1 MKPNP
6 GLRAWWQIAGWI
18 AWVLGAGATT
28 AATIYEVPENVDK
41 FVGARDENIMA
52 DDVHFETASIV
63 KRVRIRLAIRGSQT
77 CKIWLFD
84 ALSSPPLHV
93 AEFTNVPA
101 PGATNVATYDVPMHV
116 QVPKDV
122 YVGFSA
128 QGDGWTNGAD
138 YWSLG
143 DAVNAGVAG
152 TPGGYYYGTV
162 VGEQLTNTFN
172 IVYATYGCMQIQ
184 SEPVRIDAAG
194 VATGF
199 VNLAI
204 SELPI
209 HATNAVE
216 RIASLGATNWTE
228 VEELPQGAS
237 NHIWSV
243 PVGTATAAFYRV
255 TSR

>member
-1 MKPNP
+1 MHSASSMHARRRTV
-6 GLRAWWQIAGWI
+6 GLAVWI
-18 AWVLGAGATT
+18 LTAAAAGA
-28 AATIYEVPENVDK
+28 AIYEVPENNDN
-41 FVGARDENIMA
+41 FVGARDANILA

-63 KRVRIRLAIRGSQT
+63 KLVRIRLAIRGTQT
-77 CKIWLFD
+77 CKLWLFD
-84 ALSSPPLHV
+84 ALNSPALHV
-93 AEFTNVPA
+93 ATFTNVPA
-101 PGATNVATYDVPMHV
+101 TDGTDVSTYDFPMHL
-116 QVPKDV
+116 QVPKDI

-162 VGEQLTNTFN
+162 VGEQLTDIFN
-172 IVYATYGCMQIQ
+172 IVYATYGCMQIL

-204 SELPI
+204 AELPI

-228 VEELPQGAS
+228 VEKLPQGAS
-237 NHIWSV
+237 NHLWSV
-243 PVGTATAAFYRV
+243 PAGTATAAFYRV

>member
-1 MKPNP
+1 MRARRRTA
-6 GLRAWWQIAGWI
+6 GLAVWI
-18 AWVLGAGATT
+18 LTVAAAGA
-28 AATIYEVPENVDK
+28 AIYEVPEYRDHL
-41 FVGARDENIMA
+41 VGARDVNILA
-52 DDVHFETASIV
+52 DDVHFETAAVVSM
-63 KRVRIRLAIRGSQT
+63 VRLRLAIAGQQT
-77 CKIWLFD
+77 CQVWLF
-84 ALSSPPLHV
+84 AATNAAPLYV
-93 AEFTNVPA
+93 AAFTNA
-101 PGATNVATYDVPMHV
+101 PATNEFGVSTYDFPMHV

-128 QGDGWTNGAD
+128 QGDGWTVNDTD
-138 YWSLG
+138 YWSQG
-143 DAVNAGVAG
+143 TNVHVGVAG
-152 TPGGYYYGTV
+152 SAGRYYYGPV
-162 VGEQLTNTFN
+162 ADAQLTAS
-172 IVYATYGCMQIQ
+172 YDAGDGTYGCMQVL
-184 SEPVRIDAAG
+184 SEPVRIDAAA

-237 NHIWSV
+237 NHVWSV